1 MNRQSSPLLNIACF
15 KKVGLIVTT
24 IPCLVL
30 GCLSFLLLG
39 CLTEVAFPYWS
50 AKNTGRSFAST
61 LVQGNG
67 SYIALSFSESNH
79 PTSAVSTSP
88 CSRCIRAVHCHRR
101 RTSSSRDGRGSQA
114 AHLSPQHGRG
124 PNSPSVCAT
133 PTHRRLGRPSLAPH
147 SATFAGDEH
156 HQVCLPLGLPFLL
169 CEAVRP
175 NLNVIHR
182 DAISLVLPSCCAKP
196 SAAPKP

>member
-15 KKVGLIVTT
+15 KKVELIVTT

-67 SYIALSFSESNH
+67 SYIASSFSESNH

-114 AHLSPQHGRG
+114 AHLKPTARTRPQLPKRVRNPHPPTTGPAVAGALLRHLRRRRAPPGMPSPW
-124 PNSPSVCAT
+124 S
-133 PTHRRLGRPSLAPH
+133 
-147 SATFAGDEH
+147 
-156 HQVCLPLGLPFLL
+156 
-169 CEAVRP
+169 
-175 NLNVIHR
+175 
-182 DAISLVLPSCCAKP
+182 SCCAKP
-196 SAAPKP
+196 CAQTLT